1 MPRSFFHN
9 SIKHIAIFGAGRT
22 GLIIAHY
29 LASMGGLIDLFDTHS
44 KANIS
49 NTQSIKIHKISENPK
64 LARLMLKYVM
74 EQNSIKSFDSIFH
87 TFLYTAQDFS
97 DFTEITSGFT
107 SHLGT
112 IGTILTFDRQSDRGI
127 LDETKPKINES
138 NIQINGGYTQGKREL
153 ELAIEKF
160 QILNPDIKFFLPKT
174 FHILGAGWV
183 PGICPPYFRDLG
195 LINSLSNNQIYLP
208 KNGDILYQIVDVED
222 LAKYVAM
229 GIAKQL
235 NGDFIILN
243 PAIITA
249 RDYYESLAFILGR
262 QVHILEKPI
271 SQITDTKIMLLDWV
285 CDTDKIQ
292 KALQTDLIFTD
303 HKDTLEK
310 SIKYLSTQATHSPIN
325 FNHSDIWERMNKGQ
339 SPDLTKMELEIGVVR
354 RLSL

>member
-1 MPRSFFHN
+1 MPQSISYN
-9 SIKHIAIFGAGRT
+9 SKKHIAIFGAGRT
-22 GLIIAHY
+22 GLGISEQLIKMRIH
-29 LASMGGLIDLFDTHS
+29 IDLFDTHF

-49 NTQSIKIHKISENPK
+49 NTQNINIHKISENPK
-64 LARLMLKYVM
+64 LARLMLKNVM

-87 TFLYTAQDFS
+87 TFLYTAQDFAN
-97 DFTEITSGFT
+97 FTEITSGLT

-112 IGTILTFDRQSDRGI
+112 IGTILTFDRQIDGGI

-195 LINSLSNNQIYLP
+195 LINHLNTNQIYLP

-222 LAKYVAM
+222 LAKYIAM
-229 GIAKQL
+229 GIAKHL
-235 NGDFIILN
+235 DGDFIILN

-249 RDYYESLAFILGR
+249 KDYYEGLGFILGR

-292 KALQTDLIFTD
+292 KALQADLIFTG

-310 SIKYLSTQATHSPIN
+310 SIKYLAAHSSSN
-325 FNHSDIWERMNKGQ
+325 FNRSDIWERMNKGQ

-354 RLSL
+354 RLRL

>member
-1 MPRSFFHN
+1 
-9 SIKHIAIFGAGRT
+9 
-22 GLIIAHY
+22 
-29 LASMGGLIDLFDTHS
+29 MGGLIDLFDTHS

-74 EQNSIKSFDSIFH
+74 ERNSIKSFDSIFH
-87 TFLYTAQDFS
+87 TFLYTAQDFA

-107 SHLGT
+107 CHLGT
-112 IGTILTFDRQSDRGI
+112 IGTILTFDRQLDRGI
-127 LDETKPKINES
+127 LDETKPKIRTD
-138 NIQINGGYTQGKREL
+138 NIWINGGYTQGKREL

-160 QILNPDIKFFLPKT
+160 QILNPEIKIFLPKT

-195 LINSLSNNQIYLP
+195 LINHLNNNRVYLP
-208 KNGDILYQIVDVED
+208 KNGDILYKIVDVED
-222 LAKYVAM
+222 LAKYIAM

-235 NGDFIILN
+235 DGDFIILN
-243 PAIITA
+243 PAIISA
-249 RDYYESLAFILGR
+249 RKYYESLAFILGG
-262 QVHILEKPI
+262 QVSILEKPI

-292 KALQTDLIFTD
+292 KALQTDLIFTG

-310 SIKYLSTQATHSPIN
+310 SIKYLAAHSSSN

-339 SPDLTKMELEIGVVR
+339 SPDLTKMELKIGVVR